1 MTKKQ
6 QRKMTIIFGVI
17 GVLLVAGIVMTAG
30 SYTQEEDVV
39 TVIRDSV
46 IHDTNKIDLFGLE
59 VNPGLIAGF
68 AVTGILTVFALIV
81 RIFVIPRF
89 TLVPGKF
96 QMVLEWLVGYF
107 SGLSETNSPRKNR
120 LLGAYVFAAGFYIF
134 AGTMFELF
142 GIQAVT
148 TSGHS
153 VALPAPL
160 SDVNGAIMMGC
171 TSYLFIV
178 LGGIL
183 NNGVGGLGGA
193 LKEFSLPISMSSPA
207 CTRSSRLTC
216 SRCWWPCSTAR
227 SLSPRRKNSV
237 NFLPKRKKPSH
248 RLHRFR
254 RKIKMNKTLRFV
266 SILALAVVFVVLA
279 MSFMSATSF
288 AFADTDADVAETTAA
303 GAKGLPAAIAIGI
316 AAFGGALAM
325 GLTASK
331 SAEAISRQPEADG
344 KIRSVFMLGLVF
356 IETVVIYALLIAIL
370 IIFVL

>member
-1 MTKKQ
+1 
-6 QRKMTIIFGVI
+6 VI

-193 LKEFSLPISMSSPA
+193 LKEFSLPISMSF
-207 CTRSSRLTC
+207 RL
-216 SRCWWPCSTAR
+216 
-227 SLSPRRKNSV
+227 
-237 NFLPKRKKPSH
+237 F
-248 RLHRFR
+248 
-254 RKIKMNKTLRFV
+254 
-266 SILALAVVFVVLA
+266 
-279 MSFMSATSF
+279 
-288 AFADTDADVAETTAA
+288 
-303 GAKGLPAAIAIGI
+303 
-316 AAFGGALAM
+316 GALVSGAIVTELVYHYM
-325 GLTASK
+325 GLSYVLPVIIGVLFTCLHALIQAYVLTMLVALFYGEVSEPSEKKLSKLSAKVQKTKSQTA
-331 SAEAISRQPEADG
+331 
-344 KIRSVFMLGLVF
+344 
-356 IETVVIYALLIAIL
+356 
-370 IIFVL
+370 

>member
-6 QRKMTIIFGVI
+6 QRKMTIIFLVI
-17 GVLLVAGIVMTAG
+17 GALLVAGIVMTAG

-193 LKEFSLPISMSSPA
+193 LKEFSLPISMSF
-207 CTRSSRLTC
+207 RL
-216 SRCWWPCSTAR
+216 
-227 SLSPRRKNSV
+227 
-237 NFLPKRKKPSH
+237 F
-248 RLHRFR
+248 
-254 RKIKMNKTLRFV
+254 
-266 SILALAVVFVVLA
+266 
-279 MSFMSATSF
+279 
-288 AFADTDADVAETTAA
+288 
-303 GAKGLPAAIAIGI
+303 
-316 AAFGGALAM
+316 GALVSGAIVTELVYHYM
-325 GLTASK
+325 GLSYVLPVIIGVLFTCLHALIQAYVLTMLVALFYGEVSEPSEKKLSKLSAKAQKTKSQTA
-331 SAEAISRQPEADG
+331 
-344 KIRSVFMLGLVF
+344 
-356 IETVVIYALLIAIL
+356 
-370 IIFVL
+370 

>member
-6 QRKMTIIFGVI
+6 QRKMTIIFLVI
-17 GVLLVAGIVMTAG
+17 GALLVAGIVMTAG

-81 RIFVIPRF
+81 RILVIPRF

-193 LKEFSLPISMSSPA
+193 LKEFSLPISMSF
-207 CTRSSRLTC
+207 RL
-216 SRCWWPCSTAR
+216 
-227 SLSPRRKNSV
+227 
-237 NFLPKRKKPSH
+237 F
-248 RLHRFR
+248 
-254 RKIKMNKTLRFV
+254 
-266 SILALAVVFVVLA
+266 
-279 MSFMSATSF
+279 
-288 AFADTDADVAETTAA
+288 
-303 GAKGLPAAIAIGI
+303 
-316 AAFGGALAM
+316 GALVSGAIVTELVYHYM
-325 GLTASK
+325 GLSYVLPVIIGVLFTCLHALIQAYVLTMLVALFYGEVSEPSEKKLSKLSAKAQKTKSQTA
-331 SAEAISRQPEADG
+331 
-344 KIRSVFMLGLVF
+344 
-356 IETVVIYALLIAIL
+356 
-370 IIFVL
+370 

>member
-6 QRKMTIIFGVI
+6 QKKMTIIFLVI
-17 GVLLVAGIVMTAG
+17 GALLVAGIVMTAG

-193 LKEFSLPISMSSPA
+193 LKEFSLPISMSF
-207 CTRSSRLTC
+207 RL
-216 SRCWWPCSTAR
+216 
-227 SLSPRRKNSV
+227 
-237 NFLPKRKKPSH
+237 F
-248 RLHRFR
+248 
-254 RKIKMNKTLRFV
+254 
-266 SILALAVVFVVLA
+266 
-279 MSFMSATSF
+279 
-288 AFADTDADVAETTAA
+288 
-303 GAKGLPAAIAIGI
+303 
-316 AAFGGALAM
+316 GALVSGAIVTELVYHYM
-325 GLTASK
+325 GLSYVLPVIIGVLFTCLHALIQAYVLTMLVALFYGEVSEPSEKKLSKLSAKAQKTKSQTA
-331 SAEAISRQPEADG
+331 
-344 KIRSVFMLGLVF
+344 
-356 IETVVIYALLIAIL
+356 
-370 IIFVL
+370 

>member
-6 QRKMTIIFGVI
+6 QRKMTIIFLVI

-193 LKEFSLPISMSSPA
+193 LKEFSLPISMSF
-207 CTRSSRLTC
+207 RL
-216 SRCWWPCSTAR
+216 
-227 SLSPRRKNSV
+227 
-237 NFLPKRKKPSH
+237 F
-248 RLHRFR
+248 
-254 RKIKMNKTLRFV
+254 
-266 SILALAVVFVVLA
+266 
-279 MSFMSATSF
+279 
-288 AFADTDADVAETTAA
+288 
-303 GAKGLPAAIAIGI
+303 
-316 AAFGGALAM
+316 GALVSGAIVTELVYHYM
-325 GLTASK
+325 GLSYVLPVIIGVLFTCLHALIQAYVLTMLVALFYGEVSEPSEKKLSKLSAKAQKTKSQTA
-331 SAEAISRQPEADG
+331 
-344 KIRSVFMLGLVF
+344 
-356 IETVVIYALLIAIL
+356 
-370 IIFVL
+370 

>member
-81 RIFVIPRF
+81 RILVIPRF

-193 LKEFSLPISMSSPA
+193 LKEFSLPISMSF
-207 CTRSSRLTC
+207 RL
-216 SRCWWPCSTAR
+216 
-227 SLSPRRKNSV
+227 
-237 NFLPKRKKPSH
+237 F
-248 RLHRFR
+248 
-254 RKIKMNKTLRFV
+254 
-266 SILALAVVFVVLA
+266 
-279 MSFMSATSF
+279 
-288 AFADTDADVAETTAA
+288 
-303 GAKGLPAAIAIGI
+303 
-316 AAFGGALAM
+316 GALVSGAIVTELVYHYM
-325 GLTASK
+325 GLSYVLPVIIGVLFTCLHALIQAYVLTMLVALFYGEVSEPSEKKLSKLSAKAQKTKSQTA
-331 SAEAISRQPEADG
+331 
-344 KIRSVFMLGLVF
+344 
-356 IETVVIYALLIAIL
+356 
-370 IIFVL
+370 

>member
-183 NNGVGGLGGA
+183 NNGAGGLGGA
-193 LKEFSLPISMSSPA
+193 LKEFSLPISMSF
-207 CTRSSRLTC
+207 RL
-216 SRCWWPCSTAR
+216 
-227 SLSPRRKNSV
+227 
-237 NFLPKRKKPSH
+237 F
-248 RLHRFR
+248 
-254 RKIKMNKTLRFV
+254 
-266 SILALAVVFVVLA
+266 
-279 MSFMSATSF
+279 
-288 AFADTDADVAETTAA
+288 
-303 GAKGLPAAIAIGI
+303 
-316 AAFGGALAM
+316 GALVSGAIVTELVYHYM
-325 GLTASK
+325 GLSYVLPVIIGVLFTCLHALIQAYVLTMLVALFYGEVSEPSEKKLSKLSAKAQKTKSQTA
-331 SAEAISRQPEADG
+331 
-344 KIRSVFMLGLVF
+344 
-356 IETVVIYALLIAIL
+356 
-370 IIFVL
+370 

>member
-6 QRKMTIIFGVI
+6 QRKMTIIFLVI
-17 GVLLVAGIVMTAG
+17 GALLVAGIVMTAG

-81 RIFVIPRF
+81 RILVIPRF

-178 LGGIL
+178 LRGIL
-183 NNGVGGLGGA
+183 NNGVGCLGGA
-193 LKEFSLPISMSSPA
+193 LKEFSLPISMSF
-207 CTRSSRLTC
+207 RL
-216 SRCWWPCSTAR
+216 
-227 SLSPRRKNSV
+227 
-237 NFLPKRKKPSH
+237 F
-248 RLHRFR
+248 
-254 RKIKMNKTLRFV
+254 
-266 SILALAVVFVVLA
+266 
-279 MSFMSATSF
+279 
-288 AFADTDADVAETTAA
+288 
-303 GAKGLPAAIAIGI
+303 
-316 AAFGGALAM
+316 GALVSGAIVTELVYHYM
-325 GLTASK
+325 GLSYVLPVIIGVLFTCLHALIQAYVLTMLVALFYGEVSEPSEKKLSKLSAKAQKTKSQTA
-331 SAEAISRQPEADG
+331 
-344 KIRSVFMLGLVF
+344 
-356 IETVVIYALLIAIL
+356 
-370 IIFVL
+370 

>member
-193 LKEFSLPISMSSPA
+193 LKEFSLPISMSF
-207 CTRSSRLTC
+207 RL
-216 SRCWWPCSTAR
+216 
-227 SLSPRRKNSV
+227 
-237 NFLPKRKKPSH
+237 F
-248 RLHRFR
+248 
-254 RKIKMNKTLRFV
+254 
-266 SILALAVVFVVLA
+266 
-279 MSFMSATSF
+279 
-288 AFADTDADVAETTAA
+288 
-303 GAKGLPAAIAIGI
+303 
-316 AAFGGALAM
+316 GALVSGAIVTELVYHYM
-325 GLTASK
+325 GLSYVLPVIIGVLFTCLHALIQAYVLTMLVALFYGEVSEPSEKKLSKLSAKAQKTKSQTA
-331 SAEAISRQPEADG
+331 
-344 KIRSVFMLGLVF
+344 
-356 IETVVIYALLIAIL
+356 
-370 IIFVL
+370 

>member
-17 GVLLVAGIVMTAG
+17 GALLVAGIVMTAG

-193 LKEFSLPISMSSPA
+193 LKEFSLPISMSF
-207 CTRSSRLTC
+207 RL
-216 SRCWWPCSTAR
+216 
-227 SLSPRRKNSV
+227 
-237 NFLPKRKKPSH
+237 F
-248 RLHRFR
+248 
-254 RKIKMNKTLRFV
+254 
-266 SILALAVVFVVLA
+266 
-279 MSFMSATSF
+279 
-288 AFADTDADVAETTAA
+288 
-303 GAKGLPAAIAIGI
+303 
-316 AAFGGALAM
+316 GALVSGAIVTELVYHYM
-325 GLTASK
+325 GLSYVLPVIIGVLFTCLHALIQAYVLTMLVALFYGEVSEPSEKKLSKLSAKAQKTKSQTA
-331 SAEAISRQPEADG
+331 
-344 KIRSVFMLGLVF
+344 
-356 IETVVIYALLIAIL
+356 
-370 IIFVL
+370 

>member
-1 MTKKQ
+1 
-6 QRKMTIIFGVI
+6 
-17 GVLLVAGIVMTAG
+17 
-30 SYTQEEDVV
+30 
-39 TVIRDSV
+39 VIRDSV

-193 LKEFSLPISMSSPA
+193 LKEFSLPISMSF
-207 CTRSSRLTC
+207 RL
-216 SRCWWPCSTAR
+216 
-227 SLSPRRKNSV
+227 
-237 NFLPKRKKPSH
+237 F
-248 RLHRFR
+248 
-254 RKIKMNKTLRFV
+254 
-266 SILALAVVFVVLA
+266 
-279 MSFMSATSF
+279 
-288 AFADTDADVAETTAA
+288 
-303 GAKGLPAAIAIGI
+303 
-316 AAFGGALAM
+316 GALVSGAIVTELVYHYM
-325 GLTASK
+325 GLSYVLPVIIGVLFTCLHALIQAYVLTMLVALFYGEVSEPSEKKLSKLSAKVQKTKSQTA
-331 SAEAISRQPEADG
+331 
-344 KIRSVFMLGLVF
+344 
-356 IETVVIYALLIAIL
+356 
-370 IIFVL
+370 

>member
-6 QRKMTIIFGVI
+6 QKKMTIIFLVI
-17 GVLLVAGIVMTAG
+17 GALLVAGIVMTAG
-30 SYTQEEDVV
+30 SYTQKEDVV

-81 RIFVIPRF
+81 RILVIPRF

-193 LKEFSLPISMSSPA
+193 LKEFSLPISMSF
-207 CTRSSRLTC
+207 RL
-216 SRCWWPCSTAR
+216 
-227 SLSPRRKNSV
+227 
-237 NFLPKRKKPSH
+237 F
-248 RLHRFR
+248 
-254 RKIKMNKTLRFV
+254 
-266 SILALAVVFVVLA
+266 
-279 MSFMSATSF
+279 
-288 AFADTDADVAETTAA
+288 
-303 GAKGLPAAIAIGI
+303 
-316 AAFGGALAM
+316 GALVSGAIVTELVYYYM
-325 GLTASK
+325 GLSYVLPVIIGVLFTCLHALIQAYVLTMLVALFYGEVSEPSEKKLSKLSAKAQKTKSQTA
-331 SAEAISRQPEADG
+331 
-344 KIRSVFMLGLVF
+344 
-356 IETVVIYALLIAIL
+356 
-370 IIFVL
+370 

>member
-6 QRKMTIIFGVI
+6 QRKMTIIFLVI
-17 GVLLVAGIVMTAG
+17 GALLVAGIVMTAG

-107 SGLSETNSPRKNR
+107 SGLSETNSPSKNR

-193 LKEFSLPISMSSPA
+193 LKEFSLPISMSF
-207 CTRSSRLTC
+207 RL
-216 SRCWWPCSTAR
+216 
-227 SLSPRRKNSV
+227 
-237 NFLPKRKKPSH
+237 F
-248 RLHRFR
+248 
-254 RKIKMNKTLRFV
+254 
-266 SILALAVVFVVLA
+266 
-279 MSFMSATSF
+279 
-288 AFADTDADVAETTAA
+288 
-303 GAKGLPAAIAIGI
+303 
-316 AAFGGALAM
+316 GALVSGAIVTELVYHYM
-325 GLTASK
+325 GLSYVLPVIIGVLFTCLHALIQAYVLTMLVALFYGEVSEPSEKKLSKLSAKAQKTKSQTA
-331 SAEAISRQPEADG
+331 
-344 KIRSVFMLGLVF
+344 
-356 IETVVIYALLIAIL
+356 
-370 IIFVL
+370 

>member
-89 TLVPGKF
+89 TRVPGKF

-193 LKEFSLPISMSSPA
+193 LKEFSLPISMSF
-207 CTRSSRLTC
+207 RL
-216 SRCWWPCSTAR
+216 
-227 SLSPRRKNSV
+227 
-237 NFLPKRKKPSH
+237 F
-248 RLHRFR
+248 
-254 RKIKMNKTLRFV
+254 
-266 SILALAVVFVVLA
+266 
-279 MSFMSATSF
+279 
-288 AFADTDADVAETTAA
+288 
-303 GAKGLPAAIAIGI
+303 
-316 AAFGGALAM
+316 GALVSGAIVTELVYHYM
-325 GLTASK
+325 GLSYVLPVIIGVLFTCLHALIQAYVLTMLVALFYGEVSEPSEKKLSKLSAKAQKTKSQTA
-331 SAEAISRQPEADG
+331 
-344 KIRSVFMLGLVF
+344 
-356 IETVVIYALLIAIL
+356 
-370 IIFVL
+370 